1 MALCLTR
8 AVAPKAA
15 LLADL
20 GSSAPWPAQGRPRSI
35 HVDNGSDFRSRTF
48 QGACAEWGIDLTY
61 RPLARPH
68 FGGHIERLIGTMMG
82 AVHLLPGTTESSI
95 AAKGSYDA
103 EAKAA
108 MSLSEFDSWF
118 VLEICRYNNS
128 VHSSLGCTPVAKWE
142 ALAAEMSSDIP
153 FDMEAFRVSF
163 LPSEKR
169 QVRRDGIHL
178 FDIRYWSDALAG
190 RAARKDGKV
199 VVRYDPRDISAI
211 WVELDGG
218 RCVEARYRNL
228 EIPPVSLWE
237 YREAM
242 RMARTLGKTG
252 SNELVL
258 AELIRQQRQI
268 EGESR
273 ILTKAERRSRERR
286 SAPKGPTPTDSS
298 SEGLRPV
305 DTGDTSRPLFKVE
318 RW

>member
-1 MALCLTR
+1 M
-8 AVAPKAA
+8 
-15 LLADL
+15 
-20 GSSAPWPAQGRPRSI
+20 
-35 HVDNGSDFRSRTF
+35 
-48 QGACAEWGIDLTY
+48 
-61 RPLARPH
+61 
-68 FGGHIERLIGTMMG
+68 
-82 AVHLLPGTTESSI
+82 
-95 AAKGSYDA
+95 
-103 EAKAA
+103 
-108 MSLSEFDSWF
+108 
-118 VLEICRYNNS
+118 EICRYNNS

-142 ALAAEMSSDIP
+142 ALAGEMSGDIP

-163 LPSEKR
+163 LPSEQR

-178 FDIRYWSDALAG
+178 FDLRYWSDALAG
-190 RAARKDGKV
+190 YVGRRDGKV
-199 VVRYDPRDISAI
+199 VVRYDPRDLSAV

-242 RMARTLGKTG
+242 QKARAMGKVGT
-252 SNELVL
+252 NELVL

-273 ILTKAERRSRERR
+273 ALTKAERRSRER
-286 SAPKGPTPTDSS
+286 SSSMKGLAADDRV

-305 DTGDTSRPLFKVE
+305 DTGDTSRPMFKVE